1 MHRLSLKNVTLGYDG
16 RMVLSGVSLEVLA
29 GKVLGIVGPNGCG
42 KSTLIKGIT
51 KVIPLL
57 GGDILLDDKSLL
69 KLPQSEIARCIAVV
83 PQSASL
89 PEAFTAFEIVMMGRT
104 PHLGFLR
111 YEGKKDIDIA
121 VKAMQMTDTLHL
133 SERRAGELS
142 GGEKQRLT
150 IARALAQQPQIILL
164 DEPTSHLDINYQV
177 ETLELISD
185 LCRRDGLA
193 VLAALHDLNLAA
205 QYCDRIIML
214 DGGRIFAEG
223 SPCEVVT
230 AFNVKQ
236 VYGADVCVSSHPI
249 NKLPVTLVTGSRNH
263 NGDSN

>member
-1 MHRLSLKNVTLGYDG
+1 
-16 RMVLSGVSLEVLA
+16 MVLSGVSLEVLA